1 MVEEWSL
8 PGWAVVAAAVAVLVL
23 LALAVALGVAGARGR
38 RRAERDLAAAR
49 AEAEELRT
57 RVEAVEQRLLAADRA
72 APNAA
77 AEEYVITRVGD
88 LDADPSADGGVRA
101 PAVPAPLFADLV
113 LRESVV
119 QVASLAAG
127 VRRAL
132 APETRN
138 RIRFEVKR
146 EVRRS
151 RKQRRADLRAARRH
165 VPGSPA

>member
-8 PGWAVVAAAVAVLVL
+8 PSWAVVAAAAALVVL
-23 LALAVALGVAGARGR
+23 LALAIALGVAVARSR

-49 AEAEELRT
+49 AEAEELRA
-57 RVEAVEQRLLAADRA
+57 RVEAVEHRLLTADRA
-72 APNAA
+72 APTA
-77 AEEYVITRVGD
+77 AEEYVITRIGD
-88 LDADPSADGGVRA
+88 PDVDPSADGGERA